1 MELLKSA
8 VASTVTALGM
18 QGAAA
23 EPTSEPNNVPARSR
37 VTVSTEFKQGCE
49 LLFGQCTGNRQTEAV
64 RFGDSTKASELV
76 IGITKFSE
84 STAGGFGRVY
94 PITLRGREL
103 GAVDYGLY
111 GHQQLSGTVVSVD
124 KYFPLS
130 SFGVASVGGYVGTVD
145 GAIGAR
151 ADLGLTVKALDKRF
165 GVSAEYNQERSAK
178 FGGLKEAAVA
188 FIPTPHAN
196 SFIAVNQYAQAGI
209 EKMKTGVGVGV
220 VYLNNPEDKQRLR
233 PDGCAT
239 TAFVPRGIV
248 VALNVCAEKLLRNPL
263 GDKSEE
269 KLGRYADTIN
279 QETAILNKVNYAPP
293 QVTAAQLGSLVGYE
307 REPQRNTN
315 VQLRMVV
322 PVGKNGAVTG
332 VLARSSTGRSSS
344 SLALSYNF

>member
-94 PITLRGREL
+94 PITLR
-103 GAVDYGLY
+103 
-111 GHQQLSGTVVSVD
+111 GTVVSVD